1 MTTADKLLSD
11 GDLRLVAM
19 LARGYTT
26 TLAAR
31 ELHLSPY
38 TVSERISLLLER
50 FGCKNRA
57 ELVAYCYVHG
67 HLSVLVWPP
76 SRCQCALRRGANHN
90 PRPVSACPPEHG
102 DVNREPT
109 GHRNGS
115 PGGG

>member
-1 MTTADKLLSD
+1 MTTADKLMSD
-11 GDLRLVAM
+11 GDLRLIAM

-67 HLSVLVWPP
+67 YLSVLVWPP
-76 SRCQCALRRGANHN
+76 CRCQCAPRCGATHD
-90 PRPVSACPPEHG
+90 PRPVSACPQQHG
-102 DVNREPT
+102 DANHQPT
-109 GHRNGS
+109 SSRNGS
-115 PGGG
+115 SGGG

>member
-1 MTTADKLLSD
+1 MSTTGLMSD
-11 GDLRLVAM
+11 GDLTLIAM

-50 FGCKNRA
+50 FSCKNRA

-67 HLSVLVWPP
+67 YLSVLVWPP
-76 SRCQCALRRGANHN
+76 CRCQCVPHGGATHE
-90 PRPVSACPPEHG
+90 PPVSAGRPQH
-102 DVNREPT
+102 DDTYRESSKS
-109 GHRNGS
+109 RNGS
-115 PGGG
+115 SGGG